1 MAMPSHNLTDSLLAN
16 LRQLLAPLR
25 RNRSMWLETVA
36 ITLGAVALGAVS
48 QSDDPLH
55 AGAAFPWIWLA
66 PILVALRY
74 GMAAGT
80 LSSLILVIVW
90 VVNNYFSDH
99 PADFP
104 EQFFL
109 GGMIVV
115 MLCGEFSDLWETRLR
130 RATETNRYLDDR
142 LSRITNRHLLL
153 RLSHDR
159 MEQEMLTR
167 PVSLRDALRELRQLA
182 TAHPH
187 DHTRS
192 DHALLQLLVRY
203 CQLESAAI
211 FTVLA
216 NGQLERVCQ
225 IGSPPDL
232 QPNDRL
238 LAHAMK
244 HRTLSHLLID
254 ELPAT
259 ELPSPFLVIAPILTN
274 KNQLLGVLAIERMP
288 FLAFNVETLQIV
300 SALLSYYADC
310 VNEAESAKR
319 FLELFPDAPLDFAAE
334 FQRVLQLQ
342 RTHGINSHV
351 VVMAFQDDEIGQQ
364 AIARILQ
371 SQRSQDISWSFKLGP
386 RLLLAN
392 LMPLANDAAV
402 DGYLL
407 RIEAMLKGLS
417 GFNLDT
423 GQLCYVRVSM
433 ARGDPMGAFKR
444 LFEIRHEPV

>member
-1 MAMPSHNLTDSLLAN
+1 MTMPSHNLTDSLLAN
-16 LRQLLAPLR
+16 LHQLLAPLR

-48 QSDDPLH
+48 QSDDLLH

-90 VVNNYFSDH
+90 VVNNYFSGH
-99 PADFP
+99 HTDFP

-109 GGMIVV
+109 GGLIVV

-130 RATETNRYLDDR
+130 RATETNHYLDDR
-142 LSRITNRHLLL
+142 LSRITDRHLLL

-159 MEQEMLTR
+159 MEQEMLTK
-167 PVSLRDALRELRQLA
+167 PVTLRDALRELRQLA
-182 TAHPH
+182 TAHNH
-187 DHTRS
+187 DHAPA
-192 DHALLQLLVRY
+192 DYALLQLLMRY

-211 FTVLA
+211 FTVAA
-216 NGQLERVCQ
+216 NGRHERGSQ

-232 QPNDRL
+232 HPNDRL

-244 HRTLSHLLID
+244 HRSLSHLLID
-254 ELPAT
+254 ELPGT
-259 ELPSPFLVIAPILTN
+259 ELPSPFLVIAPILTST
-274 KNQLLGVLAIERMP
+274 KQLLGVLAIERMP
-288 FLAFNVETLQIV
+288 FLALNEENLQLLSV
-300 SALLSYYADC
+300 LLSYYADC
-310 VNEAESAKR
+310 VNEAEGAKR
-319 FLELFPDAPLDFAAE
+319 FFELFPDAPPDFAAE
-334 FQRVLQLQ
+334 FPRVLQLQ

-351 VVMAFQDDEIGQQ
+351 VVLAFKDDESGQQ

-371 SQRSQDISWSFKLGP
+371 SRRSQDISWSFKLGR

-402 DGYLL
+402 DSYLL
-407 RIEAMLKGLS
+407 RTEAMLKGLS
-417 GFNLDT
+417 GFNLDA
-423 GQLCYVRVSM
+423 GQLSSVRISM
-433 ARGDPMGAFKR
+433 ADSNPMAAFKR
-444 LFEIRHEPV
+444 LFETRHE

>member
-1 MAMPSHNLTDSLLAN
+1 MTMPSHNLTDSLLAN
-16 LRQLLAPLR
+16 LHQLLAPLR
-25 RNRSMWLETVA
+25 RNRSMWLETAV

-80 LSSLILVIVW
+80 LSSLILVFVW
-90 VVNNYFSDH
+90 VVNNYFSGH
-99 PADFP
+99 HADFP

-109 GGMIVV
+109 GGLFVV

-130 RATETNRYLDDR
+130 RATETNHYLDNR
-142 LSRITNRHLLL
+142 LSRITGRHLLL

-159 MEQEMLTR
+159 MAQEMLTK
-167 PVSLRDALRELRQLA
+167 PVTLRDALRELRQLA
-182 TAHPH
+182 TTHNH
-187 DHTRS
+187 DHAPS
-192 DHALLQLLVRY
+192 DYALLQILMHY

-211 FTVLA
+211 FTVAA
-216 NGQLERVCQ
+216 NGRHERGSQ

-244 HRTLSHLLID
+244 HRSLSHLLID
-254 ELPAT
+254 ELSGT
-259 ELPSPFLVIAPILTN
+259 ELASPFLVIAPILTST
-274 KNQLLGVLAIERMP
+274 KQLLRVLAIERMP
-288 FLAFNVETLQIV
+288 FLALNEENLQCL

-310 VNEAESAKR
+310 VNEAEGAKR
-319 FLELFPDAPLDFAAE
+319 FFELFPDAPPDFAAE
-334 FQRVLQLQ
+334 FPRVLQLQ

-351 VVMAFQDDEIGQQ
+351 VVLAFKDDESGQQ

-371 SQRSQDISWSFKLGP
+371 SRRSLDISWSFKLGR

-402 DGYLL
+402 DSYLL
-407 RIEAMLKGLS
+407 RTEAMLKGLS
-417 GFNLDT
+417 GFNLDA
-423 GQLCYVRVSM
+423 GQLSSVRISM
-433 ARGDPMGAFKR
+433 ADSNPMAAFKR
-444 LFEIRHEPV
+444 LFETRHE